1 MINNDYNNDNNDDG
15 DNDDIGGGRKVR
27 PKQ

>member
-1 MINNDYNNDNNDDG
+1 MINNDYNNANNDDG

>member
-15 DNDDIGGGRKVR
+15 DNDDISGGRKVR